1 MTIKTYF
8 RLFVLAI
15 IVVLSAWAVIATNR
29 AAKYREE
36 SDRLEQNLIASTFEV
51 KELKT
56 KLGEKMVQVNG
67 LTVTADEFKQ
77 INGKLAQD
85 LDNMKIKLKNAQGV
99 VTVQHHYSV
108 KVDTIYLDTIS
119 PVKSFFYKND
129 WIGVKGYYNSDVR
142 YKIDSLDLT
151 IIDDLTLVPI
161 IEGKWWQCRKKWRV
175 AVRIKSNNPYNEIDR
190 VQYYK
195 FIKN

>member
-8 RLFVLAI
+8 RLFVLALI
-15 IVVLSAWAVIATNR
+15 IGLSTWAIIATNR

-36 SDRLEQNLIASTFEV
+36 SNRLEQNLIASSFEV

-56 KLGEKMVQVNG
+56 KLGEKMVQVSG
-67 LTVTADEFKQ
+67 LTLTAKEFKQ

-85 LDNMKIKLKNAQGV
+85 LDNMKIKLKNAQGI
-99 VTVQHHYSV
+99 VTIQHHYCV
-108 KVDTIYLDTIS
+108 ELDTIYLDTIS
-119 PVKSFFYKND
+119 PVKSFYYKND
-129 WIGVKGYYNSDVR
+129 WIGVKGYYSPDVR
-142 YKIDSLDLT
+142 YKVDSLDLT
-151 IIDDLTLVPI
+151 IIDDLTIVPI

-175 AVRIKSNNPYNEIDR
+175 AVRIKSNNPYNEIDKI
-190 VQYYK
+190 QYYK

>member
-8 RLFVLAI
+8 RLFVLTLI
-15 IVVLSAWAVIATNR
+15 IGLSTWAVIATNR

-36 SDRLEQNLIASTFEV
+36 SNRLEQNLIASTFEV

-56 KLGEKMVQVNG
+56 KLNEKMVQVSG
-67 LTVTADEFKQ
+67 LTVTAKEFKQ
-77 INGKLAQD
+77 INGKLAAE

-129 WIGVKGYYNSDVR
+129 WIGAKGYYNKDER
-142 YKIDSLDLT
+142 YKIDSLDMT
-151 IIDDLTLVPI
+151 ITDDLTLVPI

>member
-8 RLFVLAI
+8 RLFVLALI
-15 IVVLSAWAVIATNR
+15 IGLGAWAVIATNR
-29 AAKYREE
+29 AAKYLEE
-36 SDRLEQNLIASTFEV
+36 SNRLEQNLIASTFEV
-51 KELKT
+51 KELQT
-56 KLGEKMVQVNG
+56 KLNEKMVQVSG
-67 LTVTADEFKQ
+67 LTVTAKEFKQ
-77 INGKLAQD
+77 INGKLAAE

>member
-8 RLFVLAI
+8 RLFVLALI
-15 IVVLSAWAVIATNR
+15 IGLSTWAVIATNR

-36 SDRLEQNLIASTFEV
+36 SNRLEQNLIASSFEV

-67 LTVTADEFKQ
+67 LTVTAKEFKQ

-99 VTVQHHYSV
+99 VTIQHHYSV
-108 KVDTIYLDTIS
+108 ELDTIYLDTIS
-119 PVKSFFYKND
+119 PVKSFYYKND
-129 WIGVKGYYNSDVR
+129 WIGVKGYYSPDVR
-142 YKIDSLDLT
+142 YKVDSLDLT
-151 IIDDLTLVPI
+151 IIDDLTIVPI

-175 AVRIKSNNPYNEIDR
+175 AVRIKSNNPYNEIDKI
-190 VQYYK
+190 QYYK

>member
-8 RLFVLAI
+8 RLFVLTLI
-15 IVVLSAWAVIATNR
+15 IGLSTWAVIATNR

-36 SDRLEQNLIASTFEV
+36 SNRLEQNLIASTFEV
-51 KELKT
+51 KELQT
-56 KLGEKMVQVNG
+56 KLNEKMVQVSG
-67 LTVTADEFKQ
+67 LTVTAKEFKQ
-77 INGKLAQD
+77 INGKLAAE
-85 LDNMKIKLKNAQGV
+85 LDNMRIKLKNAQGV

-129 WIGVKGYYNSDVR
+129 WIGVKGYYNKDVR
-142 YKIDSLDLT
+142 YKIDSLDMT

>member
-8 RLFVLAI
+8 RLFVLTLI
-15 IVVLSAWAVIATNR
+15 IGLSTWAVIATNR

-36 SDRLEQNLIASTFEV
+36 SNRLEQNLIASTFEV
-51 KELKT
+51 KELQT
-56 KLGEKMVQVNG
+56 KLNEKMVQVSG
-67 LTVTADEFKQ
+67 LTVTAKEFKQ
-77 INGKLAQD
+77 INGKLAAE
-85 LDNMKIKLKNAQGV
+85 LDNMRIKLKNAQGV

-129 WIGVKGYYNSDVR
+129 WIGVKGYYNKDVR
-142 YKIDSLDLT
+142 YKIDSLDMT

-175 AVRIKSNNPYNEIDR
+175 AVRIKSNNPYNEIDKI
-190 VQYYK
+190 QYYK

>member
-1 MTIKTYF
+1 MTIKTCF
-8 RLFVLAI
+8 RLFVLAL
-15 IVVLSAWAVIATNR
+15 IVGLSTWAIIATNR
-29 AAKYREE
+29 ATNFKKEA
-36 SDRLEQNLIASTFEV
+36 SRLEQNLIASAFEV
-51 KELKT
+51 QQLKT
-56 KLGEKMVQVNG
+56 KLGEKMVQFNG

-77 INGKLAQD
+77 INGKLAAE

-99 VTVQHHYSV
+99 VTIQHHYSV

-119 PVKSFFYKND
+119 PVKYFFYKND

-161 IEGKWWQCRKKWRV
+161 LEGKWWQCRKKWRV
-175 AVRIKSNNPYNEIDR
+175 AVRIKSNNPYNEIDK
-190 VQYYK
+190 VEYYK
-195 FIKN
+195 FIKK

>member
-8 RLFVLAI
+8 RLFVLALI
-15 IVVLSAWAVIATNR
+15 IGLSTWAIIATNR

-36 SDRLEQNLIASTFEV
+36 SNRLEQNLIASSFEV

-56 KLGEKMVQVNG
+56 KLGEKMVQVSG
-67 LTVTADEFKQ
+67 LTVTAKEFKQ

-85 LDNMKIKLKNAQGV
+85 LDNMKIKLKNAKGV
-99 VTVQHHYSV
+99 VTIQHHYSV
-108 KVDTIYLDTIS
+108 DLDTIYLDTIS
-119 PVKSFFYKND
+119 PVKYFYYKND
-129 WIGVKGYYNSDVR
+129 WIGVKGYYDPDVR
-142 YKIDSLDLT
+142 YKVDSLDLT
-151 IIDDLTLVPI
+151 IVDDLTIVPI
-161 IEGKWWQCRKKWRV
+161 IEGKWWQCRKKWRI
-175 AVRIKSNNPYNEIDR
+175 AVRIKSNNPYNEIDK